1 MLRGLAWQTVIVS
14 MQQSN
19 HGMLQKHYSMQ
30 QDLLDPGATL
40 FVWPHKTHK
49 EQQYSSSPFQH
60 RRGCTCI
67 AVRDTIGSAAACSKD
82 MLSGILASKLL
93 LMVAYSA

>member
-40 FVWPHKTHK
+40 SGHIKHIKSKST
-49 EQQYSSSPFQH
+49 
-60 RRGCTCI
+60 
-67 AVRDTIGSAAACSKD
+67 AVHQFSTDVAAPA
-82 MLSGILASKLL
+82 LL
-93 LMVAYSA
+93 